1 MQSLP
6 INGESIFLYP
16 SINVFA
22 MRLNIGFEVSR
33 FDEQGAEGFAYLG
46 ESSIGNGVSRH
57 DDVSVFAVDE
67 RDQPCEILVNPSFR
81 QISDDAFAYLFAY
94 AHAHFN
100 ALGGHELEYE
110 KGVRV
115 RLTFAINGRLS
126 ALRGDDGSA
135 LSSAAGKHFSA
146 ALGGHSLTET
156 VNFALLSFLRLVGSF
171 HNDIL
176 LDVMIYF

>member
-6 INGESIFLYP
+6 INGESTFLYP

-110 KGVRV
+110 KRVRV
-115 RLTFAINGRLS
+115 RLTFAINV
-126 ALRGDDGSA
+126 A
-135 LSSAAGKHFSA
+135 
-146 ALGGHSLTET
+146 ET
-156 VNFALLSFLRLVGSF
+156 CVLFKSVGSLHYAEMTALPF
-171 HNDIL
+171 LLRRESTFLPPLVDIL
-176 LDVMIYF
+176 

>member
-46 ESSIGNGVSRH
+46 ESCIGNGVSRH

-110 KGVRV
+110 
-115 RLTFAINGRLS
+115 LS

-156 VNFALLSFLRLVGSF
+156 VNFALLSFLGLVGSF